1 MSDRKQQEALLDSL
15 HRSGRPEAQVE
26 ASQLE
31 RLYHD
36 RQMGGLAAD
45 VYAAAKA
52 EGRPPPGWV
61 RGSEHPELLASYAS
75 SMGVSSKGLLDE
87 LHPENSGFR
96 AEIYLPD
103 EGVLGPGY
111 KPVVAFKGSSG
122 AVMTSKGLRDTGTE
136 DFVANNFPQSVGLE
150 TDYYDRAMRLAS
162 NLKSHGLDFELTG
175 HSLAG
180 GMASAASAVTGIEA
194 TTFNAAGLHP
204 QTAKRFGEQSG
215 LPVYD
220 VSHRITAYQVQG
232 ELLSNGVQ
240 DNLHG
245 LSANQRRELG
255 GALSETCALLKAL
268 PEARGLLEQ
277 KVMVK
282 IPEAERPVV
291 HAFIDKV
298 ATGDTDAMLRELPL
312 AAGEVPPLLAPM
324 TRLDPSNPNSP
335 LVARNK
341 ATSLP
346 ELTYLAGPLID
357 SVRLTV
363 AGANLGREGGEVMA
377 EGGRMVHGGLTAMG
391 GGIRQ
396 ATEAGG
402 QLASGITHTG
412 GDALQSVEH
421 AAGAA
426 LAGSR
431 ELAAGVEVRVDEGL
445 GHARQWGAS
454 LDAGVLRGVG
464 RWLPDGAR
472 NWMESQARALE
483 QQGEAAHR
491 QGHADAAAARKEGQA
506 DAVAIRG
513 TTASVEAG
521 TDRIA
526 SAIGQA
532 QHDAIAGAG
541 HLWAGA
547 LELEGRAVE
556 GVSGY
561 APVGGAVVGGT
572 VAGLPQV
579 LPRVIPDGT
588 LVAFYGPQA
597 AMHEALDRH
606 LMRPTVLPS
615 LDKRIENVEQAAR
628 RTLSQAQAVAAPGLD
643 HPDHPGYAMFQQT
656 RAHVYRIDTELGR
669 TPDQHSDNLSGSLAA
684 SAKAAGLHRVDAVAL
699 SDDGSRAFA
708 AQQAVPKSLSLT
720 AQVQTAQAIHTP
732 LTQSGREWLAAAQ
745 AQAPA
750 LTQGLPDPSM
760 QRAAALAVPMQR

>member
-1 MSDRKQQEALLDSL
+1 MSDRKQQEALLERLQQLGTDAAL
-15 HRSGRPEAQVE
+15 GEAG
-26 ASQLE
+26 QLKK
-31 RLYHD
+31 LYHD
-36 RQMGGLAAD
+36 RQMAGLSAD
-45 VYAAAKA
+45 VYDAAKSSG
-52 EGRPPPGWV
+52 EPPKGWI
-61 RGSEHPELLASYAS
+61 RASEHPELLASYARS
-75 SMGVSSKGLLDE
+75 AGPETYQLVRAMHPDE
-87 LHPENSGFR
+87 SGFR

-103 EGVLGPGY
+103 SSVLGPGY
-111 KPVVAFKGSSG
+111 KPVLAFKGSSG
-122 AVMTSKGLRDTGTE
+122 QVMTPDGLRDTGSE

-150 TDYYDRAMRLAS
+150 TDYYDRAMALARD
-162 NLKSHGLDFELTG
+162 LKLAGLDFELTG

-180 GMASAASAVTGIEA
+180 GMASAASAVTGVEA

-204 QTAKRFGEQSG
+204 QTAKRFGEQNG

-232 ELLSNGVQ
+232 ELLSNGIQ

-245 LSANQRRELG
+245 MSANQRRELG
-255 GALSETCALLKAL
+255 GALSETCEPLTAL
-268 PEARGLLEQ
+268 PEARGLPEH
-277 KVMVK
+277 KVMTG

-291 HAFIDKV
+291 RAFIGKV

-312 AAGEVPPLLAPM
+312 AAGDVPPLLAPM

-335 LVARNK
+335 LLARNK

-346 ELTYLAGPLID
+346 ELTYLAGPMID
-357 SVRLTV
+357 AVRQT
-363 AGANLGREGGEVMA
+363 AEGANIGRQGGEVIA
-377 EGGRMVHGGLTAMG
+377 EGGRMAHGGLTALG

-396 ATEAGG
+396 ATDASGRV
-402 QLASGITHTG
+402 ASGITHAG
-412 GDALQSVEH
+412 GEALQTVEH
-421 AAGAA
+421 VAGSA

-431 ELAAGVEVRVDEGL
+431 ELAAGVEARVDEGL

-454 LDAGVLRGVG
+454 FDAGVLRGVG

-472 NWMESQARALE
+472 NWMESQAQTLE

-491 QGHADAAAARKEGQA
+491 QGHAAAAAARREGHA
-506 DAVAIRG
+506 DAAAIRA
-513 TTASVEAG
+513 TTAAVEAG
-521 TDRIA
+521 TAQAA
-526 SAIGQA
+526 SAIGRT
-532 QHDAIAGAG
+532 QHDVIAGAG
-541 HLWAGA
+541 NLWAGA

-561 APVGGAVVGGT
+561 APAGGAVVGGAA
-572 VAGLPQV
+572 AGLPQV
-579 LPRVIPDGT
+579 LPLIPDGA
-588 LVAFYGPQA
+588 LVAAYGPKA
-597 AMHEALDRH
+597 AVDEALGRH

-628 RTLSQAQAVAAPGLD
+628 RTLSQAHAVAAPGLD

-669 TPDQHSDNLSGSLAA
+669 TPDQYSDNLSGSLAA

-708 AQQAVPKSLSLT
+708 AQHAVPKSLSLT

-750 LTQGLPDPSM
+750 VTPGLPDPSM
-760 QRAAALAVPMQR
+760 QRAADLAVPMQR